1 LALFGQLFEGDRSED
16 MAKRDYYEVLGV
28 DKNADEGTIKK
39 AYRKLA
45 MQYHPDKN
53 PDNKEAEEKFK
64 EASEAY
70 EVLSDK
76 DKKQLYDQYGHA
88 GVESQFGAG
97 GFSWENFT
105 HRGDLNDIFGDGFS
119 SIFETL
125 FGGGF
130 GGRSSGRASNRGED
144 LQIELSLTLKEIAT
158 GTEKKIKI
166 GTKEACD
173 KCGGSGSADSQVET
187 CSQCRGTGQV
197 RQVRQSLFGQM
208 QTVSECPSCR
218 GEGKII
224 KNKCSKCYGEGRM
237 GSVKEINVKI
247 PAGVEEN
254 QYIRLRGQ
262 GNVGPRGGSR
272 GDILVLIHEKQD
284 DLFERHGND
293 IVMEYPIS
301 VSQAVLGDEVL
312 VPTLTAKVKMKIPA
326 GTQSGRLFRLK
337 GQGIQGLN
345 TYSKGD
351 EIVKV
356 ILVTPTKISREEQE
370 IYEKLREFD
379 LKREMKPGKGFFKKL
394 RDYFS

>member
-97 GFSWENFT
+97 GFSWDNFT

>member
-1 LALFGQLFEGDRSED
+1 MYRGSARRFLED

-28 DKNADEGTIKK
+28 DKGADEASIKK

-76 DKKQLYDQYGHA
+76 EKRQLYDQYGHA

-130 GGRSSGRASNRGED
+130 GGRSSGGRSSNRGED

-158 GTEKKIKI
+158 GAEKKIKI

-173 KCGGSGSADSQVET
+173 KCNGSGSADGQVES

-224 KNKCSKCYGEGRM
+224 KNKCPKCYGEGRM

-262 GNVGPRGGSR
+262 GNIGPRGGSR

-284 DLFERHGND
+284 DIFERHGND
-293 IVMEYPIS
+293 IVMEFPVS

-312 VPTLTAKVKMKIPA
+312 VPTLTGQVKMKIPA
-326 GTQSGRLFRLK
+326 GTQSGRIFRLK

-351 EIVKV
+351 ELVKI
-356 ILVTPTKISREEQE
+356 ILVTPTKISKDEQE
-370 IYEKLREFD
+370 LYEKLREYD
-379 LKREMKPGKGFFKKL
+379 LKREMKPGRGFFKKL
-394 RDYFS
+394 REYFS

>member
-97 GFSWENFT
+97 GFSWDNFT

-130 GGRSSGRASNRGED
+130 GGRSSGRSSNRGED

-224 KNKCSKCYGEGRM
+224 KNKCGKCYGEGRM

-356 ILVTPTKISREEQE
+356 ILVTPTKISREEQD

>member
-1 LALFGQLFEGDRSED
+1 

-28 DKNADEGTIKK
+28 EKSADDATIKK

-45 MQYHPDKN
+45 MQFHPDKN

-70 EVLSDK
+70 EILSDK
-76 DKKQLYDQYGHA
+76 DKRQLYDQYGHA
-88 GVESQFGAG
+88 GIENQFGAG

-105 HRGDLNDIFGDGFS
+105 HRGDLNDIFGDSFGG
-119 SIFETL
+119 IFESI

-130 GGRSSGRASNRGED
+130 GGRSQRSSNRGED
-144 LQIELSLTLKEIAT
+144 LQIELSLSLKEIAV
-158 GTEKKIKI
+158 GVEKTIKI
-166 GTKEACD
+166 GTKESCD
-173 KCGGSGSADSQVET
+173 KCGGSGSSDGASET

-197 RQVRQSLFGQM
+197 RQIRQSLFGQM

-224 KNKCSKCYGEGRM
+224 KNKCTQCYGEGRK
-237 GSVKEINVKI
+237 GKAKEINVKV
-247 PAGVEEN
+247 PAGVEEG

-262 GNVGPRGGSR
+262 GNVGPRGGTR

-284 DLFERHGND
+284 DVFERDGNN
-293 IVMEYPIS
+293 IVLEFPIS
-301 VSQAVLGDEVL
+301 VSQAVLGDEII
-312 VPTLTAKVKMKIPA
+312 VPTLTGSVKMKVPS

-345 TYSKGD
+345 SYSRGD
-351 EIVKV
+351 QIVRAIV
-356 ILVTPTKISREEQE
+356 VTPTKLNKEETELYTRLKEFDHKRELKPGKSFLS
-370 IYEKLREFD
+370 KLRE
-379 LKREMKPGKGFFKKL
+379 
-394 RDYFS
+394 YFS

>member
-1 LALFGQLFEGDRSED
+1 

-28 DKNADEGTIKK
+28 PKTSDEAEIKK

-45 MQYHPDKN
+45 MQFHPDKN

-76 DKKQLYDQYGHA
+76 DKRQIYDQYGHA
-88 GVESQFGAG
+88 GIDQQFGSG
-97 GFSWENFT
+97 GFNWDNFS
-105 HRGDLNDIFGDGFS
+105 HFEDISDLFGGGGFG

-130 GGRSSGRASNRGED
+130 GGRGGGGRRSPNRGED
-144 LQIELSLTLKEIAT
+144 LQIELSLTLKEIAL
-158 GTEKKIKI
+158 GTEKTIKI
-166 GTKEACD
+166 SVKDACD
-173 KCGGSGSADSQVET
+173 KCGGSGSADGNVDT
-187 CSQCRGTGQV
+187 CGQCHGTGQV
-197 RQVRQSLFGQM
+197 RTVRQSLFGQM

-218 GEGKII
+218 GEGKTI
-224 KNKCSKCYGEGRM
+224 KTKCPKCYGEGRM
-237 GSVKEINVKI
+237 GKVKEIAVKI

-262 GNVGPRGGSR
+262 GNVGPRNGQH

-284 DLFERHGND
+284 DIFERDGNN
-293 IVMEYPIS
+293 IVVEFPVHI
-301 VSQAVLGDEVL
+301 SQAVLGDEIT
-312 VPTLTAKVKMKIPA
+312 VPTLTGSAKMKVPA

-345 TYSKGD
+345 TYSRGD
-351 EIVKV
+351 LIVRV
-356 ILVTPTKISREEQE
+356 NVVTPNKLSREQTELYQKLKE
-370 IYEKLREFD
+370 LEKKHEL
-379 LKREMKPGKGFFKKL
+379 KPGKSFRDKLKDFFT
-394 RDYFS
+394 

>member
-1 LALFGQLFEGDRSED
+1 

-28 DKNADEGTIKK
+28 EKSSDAATIKK

-45 MQYHPDKN
+45 MQFHPDKN
-53 PDNKEAEEKFK
+53 PDNKEAETKFK

-70 EVLSDK
+70 EVLSDPEK
-76 DKKQLYDQYGHA
+76 RQLYDQYGHA
-88 GVESQFGAG
+88 GIENQFGSG

-105 HRGDLNDIFGDGFS
+105 HRSDLNDIFGDGFS
-119 SIFETL
+119 SIFEGL

-130 GGRSSGRASNRGED
+130 GGRSQRSSNKGED
-144 LQIELSLTLKEIAT
+144 LQIELSLSLLEIST

-166 GTKEACD
+166 GTKEVCD
-173 KCGGSGSADSQVET
+173 KCNGTGSADGSSET
-187 CSQCRGTGQV
+187 CNQCRGTGQV
-197 RQVRQSLFGQM
+197 RQIRQSLFGQM

-224 KNKCSKCYGEGRM
+224 KNKCPKCYGEGRM
-237 GSVKEINVKI
+237 GKVKEISVKI
-247 PAGVEEN
+247 PAGVDEG

-262 GNVGPRGGSR
+262 GNVGPRGGAR

-284 DLFERHGND
+284 DIFERDGNN
-293 IVMEYPIS
+293 IVLEFPIHI
-301 VSQAVLGDEVL
+301 SQAVLGDEVL
-312 VPTLTAKVKMKIPA
+312 VPTLGGQVKMKVPA

-351 EIVKV
+351 QIVRV
-356 ILVTPTKISREEQE
+356 VVVTPTKLSKEETELYRRLQ
-370 IYEKLREFD
+370 EFD
-379 LKREMKPGKGFFKKL
+379 ARREMKPGRGFFSKL

>member
-1 LALFGQLFEGDRSED
+1 

-28 DKNADEGTIKK
+28 EKNADEATIKK

-45 MQYHPDKN
+45 MQFHPDKN
-53 PDNKEAEEKFK
+53 PDNKAAEEKFK

-76 DKKQLYDQYGHA
+76 DKRQLYDQYGHA
-88 GVESQFGAG
+88 GLESQFGSG
-97 GFSWENFT
+97 GFSWENFS
-105 HRGDLNDIFGDGFS
+105 HRGDLNDIFGDSFG

-130 GGRSSGRASNRGED
+130 GGGRSQRSSNRGQD
-144 LQIELSLTLKEIAT
+144 LQIELSLSLKEIAN
-158 GTEKKIKI
+158 GVEKTIKI

-173 KCGGSGSADSQVET
+173 KCGGSGSADGNTES

-197 RQVRQSLFGQM
+197 RQVRQSLVGQM
-208 QTVSECPSCR
+208 QTVAECPSCR

-224 KNKCSKCYGEGRM
+224 KTKCPKCYGEGRM
-237 GSVKEINVKI
+237 GKVKEISVKV
-247 PAGVEEN
+247 PSGVEEG

-262 GNVGPRGGSR
+262 GNVGPRSGSR

-284 DLFERHGND
+284 DTFERDGNN
-293 IVMEYPIS
+293 IILEYPVS
-301 VSQAVLGDEVL
+301 VSQAVLGDEII
-312 VPTLTAKVKMKIPA
+312 VPTLGGSVKMKIPA

-345 TYSKGD
+345 SYSKGD
-351 EIVKV
+351 QIVRAIV
-356 ILVTPTKISREEQE
+356 VTPTKLSKEETELYTKLKEHDKKRELKPGKSFLS
-370 IYEKLREFD
+370 KLRE
-379 LKREMKPGKGFFKKL
+379 
-394 RDYFS
+394 YFS

>member
-1 LALFGQLFEGDRSED
+1 

-28 DKNADEGTIKK
+28 PKTSDEAEIKK

-45 MQYHPDKN
+45 MQFHPDKN

-76 DKKQLYDQYGHA
+76 DKRQIYDQYGHA
-88 GVESQFGAG
+88 GIDQQFGSG
-97 GFSWENFT
+97 GFNWDNFS
-105 HRGDLNDIFGDGFS
+105 HFEDISDLFGGGGFG

-130 GGRSSGRASNRGED
+130 GGRGGGGRRSPNRGED
-144 LQIELSLTLKEIAT
+144 LQIELSLTLKEIAL
-158 GTEKKIKI
+158 GTEKTIKI
-166 GTKEACD
+166 SVKDACD
-173 KCGGSGSADSQVET
+173 KCGGTGSADGNVDT
-187 CSQCRGTGQV
+187 CGQCHGTGQV
-197 RQVRQSLFGQM
+197 RTVRQSLFGQM

-218 GEGKII
+218 GEGKTI
-224 KNKCSKCYGEGRM
+224 KTKCPKCYGEGRM
-237 GSVKEINVKI
+237 GKVKEIAVKI

-262 GNVGPRGGSR
+262 GNVGPRNGQH

-284 DLFERHGND
+284 DIFERDGNN
-293 IVMEYPIS
+293 IVVEFPVHI
-301 VSQAVLGDEVL
+301 SQAVLGDEIT
-312 VPTLTAKVKMKIPA
+312 VPTLTGSAKMKVPA

-345 TYSKGD
+345 TYSRGD
-351 EIVKV
+351 LIVRV
-356 ILVTPTKISREEQE
+356 NVVTPNKLSREQTELYQKLKE
-370 IYEKLREFD
+370 LEKKHEL
-379 LKREMKPGKGFFKKL
+379 KPGKSFRDKLKDFFT
-394 RDYFS
+394 

>member
-1 LALFGQLFEGDRSED
+1 

-28 DKNADEGTIKK
+28 DKHADEASIKK

-76 DKKQLYDQYGHA
+76 EKRQLYDQYGHA
-88 GVESQFGAG
+88 GIENQFGSG
-97 GFSWENFT
+97 GFSWDNFT
-105 HRGDLNDIFGDGFS
+105 HRSDLNDIFGDGFS
-119 SIFETL
+119 SIFESI

-130 GGRSSGRASNRGED
+130 GGRSSSRSSNRGED
-144 LQIELSLTLKEIAT
+144 LQIELSLSLKEIAS

-166 GTKEACD
+166 STKEACD
-173 KCGGSGSADSQVET
+173 KCNGTGSADGQVET

-208 QTVSECPSCR
+208 QTVSECPSCH
-218 GEGKII
+218 GEGKIV
-224 KNKCSKCYGEGRM
+224 KNKCPKCYGEGRM
-237 GSVKEINVKI
+237 GKVKEISVKI

-293 IVMEYPIS
+293 IVVEYPVS
-301 VSQAVLGDEVL
+301 VSQAVLGDEIL
-312 VPTLTAKVKMKIPA
+312 VPTLSGKVKMKIPA

-351 EIVKV
+351 EIVRITVV
-356 ILVTPTKISREEQE
+356 IPTKLSKEENDLFTQL
-370 IYEKLREFD
+370 KEFD
-379 LKREMKPGKGFFKKL
+379 SKRDLKPGKSFFSKL
-394 RDYFS
+394 KEYFS

>member
-1 LALFGQLFEGDRSED
+1 

-28 DKNADEGTIKK
+28 EKNADDATIKK

-45 MQYHPDKN
+45 MQFHPDKN

-70 EVLSDK
+70 EILSDK
-76 DKKQLYDQYGHA
+76 DKRQLYDQYGHA
-88 GVESQFGAG
+88 GIENQFGSG

-105 HRGDLNDIFGDGFS
+105 HRGDLNDIFGDGFG
-119 SIFETL
+119 SIFESL
-125 FGGGF
+125 FGFGGG
-130 GGRSSGRASNRGED
+130 GRSQRNSNRGED
-144 LQIELSLTLKEIAT
+144 LQIELSLSLKEIA
-158 GTEKKIKI
+158 GGAEKTIKI

-173 KCGGSGSADSQVET
+173 KCNGSGSADGNTET
-187 CSQCRGTGQV
+187 CHQCHGNGQV

-237 GSVKEINVKI
+237 GKVKEISVKI
-247 PAGVEEN
+247 PAGVEEG

-262 GNVGPRGGSR
+262 GNIGARGGSR
-272 GDILVLIHEKQD
+272 GDILVLIHERQD
-284 DLFERHGND
+284 DIFERDGNN
-293 IVMEYPIS
+293 IILEYPIS
-301 VSQAVLGDEVL
+301 VSQAVLGDEII
-312 VPTLTAKVKMKIPA
+312 VPTLGGSVKMKVPA

-345 TYSKGD
+345 SYSKGD
-351 EIVKV
+351 QIVRAIV
-356 ILVTPTKISREEQE
+356 VTPTKLSKEETE
-370 IYEKLREFD
+370 LYTRLKDFDHKRDLKPGKSFLNKLRE
-379 LKREMKPGKGFFKKL
+379 
-394 RDYFS
+394 YFS

>member
-1 LALFGQLFEGDRSED
+1 M
-16 MAKRDYYEVLGV
+16 MAKRDYYEILGV
-28 DKNADEGTIKK
+28 DKSSDDASIKK

-76 DKKQLYDQYGHA
+76 EKRQLYDQYGHA

-97 GFSWENFT
+97 GFSWDNFT
-105 HRGDLNDIFGDGFS
+105 HRSDLNDIFGDGFS
-119 SIFETL
+119 SIFESL

-130 GGRSSGRASNRGED
+130 GSRGGHRSSNRGED
-144 LQIELSLTLKEIAT
+144 LQIELSLSLKEIAT

-166 GTKEACD
+166 STKEACD
-173 KCGGSGSADSQVET
+173 VCNGSGSSDGNVES
-187 CSQCRGTGQV
+187 CAQCRGTGQV

-237 GSVKEINVKI
+237 GKVKEISVKI

-262 GNVGPRGGSR
+262 GNVGPRGGAR

-293 IVMEYPIS
+293 IIMEFPIS
-301 VSQAVLGDEVL
+301 VSQAVLGDEIH
-312 VPTLTAKVKMKIPA
+312 VPTLTGKVKMKIPA

-345 TYSKGD
+345 SYNKGD
-351 EIVKV
+351 EIVRAVVV
-356 ILVTPTKISREEQE
+356 IPNKISKEETELYQQL
-370 IYEKLREFD
+370 KEFD
-379 LKREMKPGKGFFKKL
+379 KKRELKPGRGFFAKL
-394 RDYFS
+394 KDYFS

>member
-1 LALFGQLFEGDRSED
+1 
-16 MAKRDYYEVLGV
+16 MAKRDYYDVLGV
-28 DKNADEGTIKK
+28 DKNSDAATIKK

-45 MQYHPDKN
+45 MQFHPDKN
-53 PDNKEAEEKFK
+53 PDNKEAETKFK

-70 EVLSDK
+70 EVLSDN
-76 DKKQLYDQYGHA
+76 DKRQLYDQYGHA
-88 GVESQFGAG
+88 GIENQFGSG

-105 HRGDLNDIFGDGFS
+105 HRSDLNDIFGDGFS
-119 SIFETL
+119 SIFEGL

-130 GGRSSGRASNRGED
+130 GGRSQRSSNRGED
-144 LQIELSLTLKEIAT
+144 LQIELSLTLQEIAT

-173 KCGGSGSADSQVET
+173 KCDGSGSADGSTET

-197 RQVRQSLFGQM
+197 RQIRQSLFGQM

-224 KNKCSKCYGEGRM
+224 KNKCPKCYGEGRM
-237 GSVKEINVKI
+237 GKVKEISVKI
-247 PAGVEEN
+247 PSGVEEG

-262 GNVGPRGGSR
+262 GNVGPRSGAR

-284 DLFERHGND
+284 ELFERDGNN
-293 IVMEYPIS
+293 IILEFPIYI
-301 VSQAVLGDEVL
+301 SQAVLGDEVL
-312 VPTLTAKVKMKIPA
+312 VPTLTGQVKMKIPA

-351 EIVKV
+351 QIVRV
-356 ILVTPTKISREEQE
+356 VVVTPTKLSKEETELYQRLKE
-370 IYEKLREFD
+370 HD
-379 LKREMKPGKGFFKKL
+379 AKREMKPGRSFFSKL

>member
-1 LALFGQLFEGDRSED
+1 

-28 DKNADEGTIKK
+28 EKSADDATIKK

-45 MQYHPDKN
+45 MQFHPDKN

-70 EVLSDK
+70 EILSDK
-76 DKKQLYDQYGHA
+76 DKRQLYDQYGHA
-88 GVESQFGAG
+88 GIENQFGAG

-105 HRGDLNDIFGDGFS
+105 HRGDLNDIFGDSFGG
-119 SIFETL
+119 IFESI

-130 GGRSSGRASNRGED
+130 GGRSQRSSNRGED
-144 LQIELSLTLKEIAT
+144 LQIELSLSLKEIAV
-158 GTEKKIKI
+158 GVEKTIKI
-166 GTKEACD
+166 GTKESCD
-173 KCGGSGSADSQVET
+173 KCGGSGSSDGASET

-197 RQVRQSLFGQM
+197 RQIRQSLFGQM

-224 KNKCSKCYGEGRM
+224 KNKCTQCYGEGRK
-237 GSVKEINVKI
+237 GKAKEINVKV
-247 PAGVEEN
+247 PAGVEEG

-262 GNVGPRGGSR
+262 GNVGPRGGTR

-284 DLFERHGND
+284 DVFERDGNN
-293 IVMEYPIS
+293 IVLEFPIS
-301 VSQAVLGDEVL
+301 VSQAVLGDEII
-312 VPTLTAKVKMKIPA
+312 VPTLTGSVKMKVPS

-345 TYSKGD
+345 SYSRGD
-351 EIVKV
+351 QIVRAIV
-356 ILVTPTKISREEQE
+356 VTPTKLNKEETE
-370 IYEKLREFD
+370 LYTRLKEFD
-379 LKREMKPGKGFFKKL
+379 KKREMKPGKSFLAKL
-394 RDYFS
+394 REYFS

>member
-1 LALFGQLFEGDRSED
+1 
-16 MAKRDYYEVLGV
+16 MAKRDYYEILGV
-28 DKNADEGTIKK
+28 DKNADEAAIKR

-76 DKKQLYDQYGHA
+76 EKRQIYDQYGHA

-97 GFSWENFT
+97 GFSWDNFT
-105 HRGDLNDIFGDGFS
+105 HRSDLNDIFGDGFS
-119 SIFETL
+119 SIFESL

-130 GGRSSGRASNRGED
+130 SSRSSQRSSNRGED
-144 LQIELSLTLKEIAT
+144 LQIEISLSLREIAT

-166 GTKEACD
+166 NAKDACD
-173 KCGGSGSADSQVET
+173 ACQGTGSADGKVES
-187 CSQCRGTGQV
+187 CPQCRGTGQV
-197 RQVRQSLFGQM
+197 RQVRQSLFGHM
-208 QTVSECPSCR
+208 QTIAECPSCR

-224 KNKCSKCYGEGRM
+224 KNKCLKCHGEGRM
-237 GSVKEINVKI
+237 NKVKEITVKI

-262 GNVGPRGGSR
+262 GNIGPRGSSR

-284 DLFERHGND
+284 DLFERDGDN
-293 IVMEYPIS
+293 IVIEYPIT
-301 VSQAVLGDEVL
+301 VSQAVLGDEIL
-312 VPTLTAKVKMKIPA
+312 VPTLTGKVKMKIPA

-345 TYSKGD
+345 SYSKGD
-351 EIVKV
+351 EIVKIV
-356 ILVTPTKISREEQE
+356 VMIPSKISKEEAELYSQ
-370 IYEKLREFD
+370 LREFD
-379 LKREMKPGKGFFKKL
+379 KKRDLKPGKSFFSKL
-394 RDYFS
+394 RGYFS

>member
-1 LALFGQLFEGDRSED
+1 

-28 DKNADEGTIKK
+28 DKNADEATIKK
-39 AYRKLA
+39 SYRKLA

-53 PDNKEAEEKFK
+53 PDNKDAEEKFK

-76 DKKQLYDQYGHA
+76 EKRQLYDQYGHA

-105 HRGDLNDIFGDGFS
+105 HRSDLNDIFGDGFS
-119 SIFETL
+119 SIFESL

-130 GGRSSGRASNRGED
+130 GGRSSGRSSNRGED
-144 LQIELSLTLKEIAT
+144 LQIELSLSLKEIAE
-158 GTEKKIKI
+158 GCEKKIKI
-166 GTKEACD
+166 STKEACD
-173 KCGGSGSADSQVET
+173 KCDGSGSADGQSES

-224 KNKCSKCYGEGRM
+224 KNRCGKCYGEGRM
-237 GSVKEINVKI
+237 GKVKEISVKI

-262 GNVGPRGGSR
+262 GNVGPRSGSR

-284 DLFERHGND
+284 DIFERHGND
-293 IVMEYPIS
+293 ILMEYPVS
-301 VSQAVLGDEVL
+301 VSQAVLGDEIL
-312 VPTLTAKVKMKIPA
+312 VPTLGGKVKMKIPA

-351 EIVKV
+351 EIVRIIVV
-356 ILVTPTKISREEQE
+356 IPTKLSKEEQE
-370 IYEKLREFD
+370 AYTRLKEFD
-379 LKREMKPGKGFFKKL
+379 AKRELKPGKSFLNKL
-394 RDYFS
+394 RDIFS